1 MNVKKSVIDRLM
13 ARVELLPEAGCWIFT
28 GFLNKKGYGQ
38 IGNGSRGTGL
48 SLVHRI
54 TYSHFIGEIPKGLF
68 VLHRCD
74 VPSCC
79 NPHHLFLGT
88 NKDNCNDRD
97 FKNRVRHGE
106 KHPFSKLNYAN
117 IQEIRKLQQ
126 SGMFHSQIAKLFNVA
141 PSHITNIVNFK
152 SWKRAK

>member
-1 MNVKKSVIDRLM
+1 MKVKKSVIDRLM
-13 ARVELLPEAGCWIFT
+13 ARVELIPEVGCWIFT
-28 GFLNKKGYGQ
+28 GFVNKKGYGQ
-38 IGNGSRGTGL
+38 IGNGSRGQGN
-48 SLVHRI
+48 SLTHRV
-54 TYSHFIGEIPKGLF
+54 TYQYFVGKVPKSMF

-97 FKNRVRHGE
+97 SKNRVRHGI
-106 KHPFSKLNYAN
+106 KHPYAKLSDAN
-117 IQEIRKLQQ
+117 IHEIRKLKQ
-126 SGMFHSQIAKLFNVA
+126 SGMFHSEIAKLFNISQ
-141 PSHITNIVNFK
+141 SHITNIVNLK